1 MEKKKYRTA
10 GVAGT
15 GGEILPDR
23 KLAPLN
29 LGNVLVLGLGKTGM
43 AAAKY
48 CANLLGGRVESLA
61 VYGGKTPDSAEV
73 LEFVRALEGAGVS
86 FVFDSEEVSGTF
98 DLCIASPGISQFSS
112 FYESAQSHAAEII
125 SEIEFAWRESAANS
139 IWVAITGT
147 NGKTTTTSLTAHILE
162 SAGLHTN
169 CVGNIGSVALQAVE
183 RECAQD
189 AAGAEVAGAAKEQ
202 DAAGAGVEGAGAE
215 GALSAGSADAEGE
228 QTSQDVPTIYV
239 AEVSSYQLASTKYFA
254 PDVAVLL
261 NITPDHL
268 HWHKTMSEY
277 VSAKLKLFANM
288 GEQSGA
294 RSHVDAS
301 QDAGAGL
308 GIETGA
314 GPCAEAPA
322 NFMLQRVA
330 ILDAT
335 DSTVRQTVRAFKAI
349 PEDKRGFSYVPIGTA
364 AGYFE
369 SMHARCGAKN
379 AAYIEAAASSA
390 VSAGVAEG
398 VGTNAGGTLKVLFN
412 SEAHTYT
419 QTKDLQI
426 KGCHNYA
433 NALAAASAALAI
445 AQNTTNA
452 ALRAALTDSSITNA
466 LKTFKPLEHRIEPC
480 GNIGGIECYNDS
492 KATNVDATLVALDSF
507 PAKKL
512 VVLLG
517 GLDKDTPLEP
527 LVERAHAQAHHVVC
541 FGQAAPRFSQAFKD
555 AGYNDMLEMANNLEE
570 ALDAA
575 LTLAHAGDVILLS
588 PACASFDEFR
598 SFEHRGKMF
607 KKFVSDRM

>member
-1 MEKKKYRTA
+1 MEKKKCRTT

-15 GGEILPDR
+15 GGEFLPDR

-48 CANLLGGRVESLA
+48 CANLLGGRVESLV
-61 VYGGKTPDSAEV
+61 VYGGKTPDSAGV

-112 FYESAQSHAAEII
+112 FYESAQSNAAEII

-189 AAGAEVAGAAKEQ
+189 AARAEVAGAAKAQVAE
-202 DAAGAGVEGAGAE
+202 GSGVEGAGAE

-288 GEQSGA
+288 GA
-294 RSHVDAS
+294 R
-301 QDAGAGL
+301 QDADSEL
-308 GIETGA
+308 
-314 GPCAEAPA
+314 CAEAPA
-322 NFMLQRVA
+322 SVMQQRVA

-398 VGTNAGGTLKVLFN
+398 VGANAGGTLKVLFN

-433 NALAAASAALAI
+433 NALAAATSVLAI

-452 ALRAALTDSSITNA
+452 ALQAALTDSSITSA
-466 LKTFKPLEHRIEPC
+466 LKTYQPLEHRIEPC

-507 PAKKL
+507 PAQSL

-570 ALDAA
+570 ALDVA